1 MCLLKASFPMYSFSE
16 KQWREAPGIGS
27 PSFPI
32 SSTEMSVTVSAVS
45 QKLML
50 LYV

>member
-1 MCLLKASFPMYSFSE
+1 MDLSIVLIFL

-32 SSTEMSVTVSAVS
+32 SSTEIPDIVSAVS
-45 QKLML
+45 PKLL
-50 LYV
+50 LVCI